1 VPLFCLILLTA
12 AGALASLA
20 FACATPFA
28 AFGAL
33 AAQMLPVPA
42 VLGLILIA
50 AYLAYEVVLFAFT
63 PALGGAFFDL
73 SDHRSHWA
81 AERIVDDRVGRGLPS
96 FPTTNPRPLPSNGV
110 VSTVRNASSTARRS
124 PTGAAAR

>member
-63 PALGGAFFDL
+63 PALGGAGSL
-73 SDHRSHWA
+73 TLAIIARIGLLNVLWMIGLVA
-81 AERIVDDRVGRGLPS
+81 ACQVFRRLIHVRCRQM
-96 FPTTNPRPLPSNGV
+96 
-110 VSTVRNASSTARRS
+110 VS
-124 PTGAAAR
+124 